1 MNPSATAR
9 PVGGIFFPQRLH
21 LKLDSHAYSPKVL
34 HKFMTTAGHVKSFEL
49 AAQLVKLNA
58 EIEISGRHLNRLVEM
73 IGVELAACRDQQ
85 TGNYV
90 HHRRQTP
97 TEAAPKK
104 VAVGLDGGRINTRE
118 PGHGR
123 GVHEPGWREDKIGC
137 FQVLEGP
144 SFTADPHPEPP
155 KCFLDPDHV
164 KQIAKG
170 FVEQKGVRGY
180 DEPEAEVE
188 PTVPETMTEPV
199 NDQSATDRIELGESV
214 VEALGRP
221 NQRIMAPG
229 AGPQESSTAEAKV
242 VWPPK
247 RVQRTCVA
255 SIAKSQEF
263 GKMLAAE
270 AQARNFFA
278 AKERSFLGDGLA
290 YNWRIQQ
297 KWFGDFTPILDF
309 IHALSYVYLTAKAVT
324 PSVDE
329 TWQRYVRWM
338 TECWQGRVSLV
349 IAEMRDERRKLHER
363 LGEPTGKLSATDP
376 REVVRRTLNY
386 LENNAAR
393 MNYPE
398 YRQRG
403 LAVTTAAVE
412 SLVKEFNYR
421 VKGTEKFW
429 NNPGGT
435 EPILQVRAAV
445 LSEDDRLEK
454 YLSNRPGCA
463 FRRRPPPQTQE
474 VKMAA

>member
-1 MNPSATAR
+1 
-9 PVGGIFFPQRLH
+9 
-21 LKLDSHAYSPKVL
+21 L
-34 HKFMTTAGHVKSFEL
+34 HKFVETAGHVKSFEL
-49 AAQLVKLNA
+49 AAHLVKLNA
-58 EIEISGRHLNRLVEM
+58 EIEISGRHLNRLLEM
-73 IGVELAACRDQQ
+73 IGAELAARRDQQ
-85 TGNYV
+85 MENYV

-97 TEAAPKK
+97 TEAVPKK

-118 PGHGR
+118 PGHGS

-137 FQVLEGP
+137 LQVLEGP

-155 KCFLDPDHV
+155 QCFLDPDHV
-164 KQIAKG
+164 KEIAKG
-170 FVEQKGVRGY
+170 FVEQKGIRSY
-180 DEPEAEVE
+180 DEPELEEEPKVSESISEPANGQSARDGLALGEAGAEVLE
-188 PTVPETMTEPV
+188 RTHQP
-199 NDQSATDRIELGESV
+199 
-214 VEALGRP
+214 
-221 NQRIMAPG
+221 IMAPG
-229 AGPQESSTAEAKV
+229 AGPRQSEASEAKV
-242 VWPPK
+242 AWPPK

-255 SIAKSQEF
+255 SMAKSQEF

-270 AQARNFFA
+270 AHARNFYA
-278 AKERSFLGDGLA
+278 AEERSFLGDGLA

-297 KWFGDFTPILDF
+297 KWFADFTPILDF

-324 PSVDE
+324 STGDE

-338 TECWQGRVSLV
+338 TECWQGRVSVV
-349 IAEMRDERRKLHER
+349 IAEVREEQRKLQER
-363 LGEPTGKLSATDP
+363 LGEATGKLSATDP
-376 REVVRRTLNY
+376 REVVRRTVNY

-445 LSEDDRLEK
+445 LSEDDRLED

-463 FRRRPPPQTQE
+463 FRRRPSPQTQGAK
-474 VKMAA
+474 VAA